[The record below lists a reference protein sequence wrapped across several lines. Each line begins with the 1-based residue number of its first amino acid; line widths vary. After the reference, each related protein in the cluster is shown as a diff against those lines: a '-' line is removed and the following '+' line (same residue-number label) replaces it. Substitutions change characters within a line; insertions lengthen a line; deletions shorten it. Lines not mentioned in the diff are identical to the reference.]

1 METTTRHRTT
11 ATILTGILLLSL
23 TACGNEPDDN
33 TPSSTTRR
41 TAMSTDIVEQSVG
54 LEPRVSVSIRTST
67 ASVAPETATTAPTTT
82 AEPTEQSPTASAAE
96 PTHEYRRT
104 PSGGRSRSSTKTT
117 CTSLGV
123 VGDSTGVLLT
133 SQADS
138 SFTPGK
144 SGFPLDSL
152 ATAGVKDVEYDV
164 LGGRSFVEGATGT
177 NGISAMQRINDRS
190 DPDCWLMIMGTNDAA
205 NIAVGSGV
213 GATERI
219 NRVMANAAGKPVYWA
234 SPVIASFATVNGY
247 NSSIADDFTAA
258 LKRYTTK
265 NNKLHVIDSK
275 AAYSN
280 AAGKNGLPS
289 TVDGFFEPDGI
300 HYPAGKIQTFRA
312 QMMAQA
318 LN

>member
-1 METTTRHRTT
+1 MTNYRTL
-11 ATILTGILLLSL
+11 ATVLASSLLIGL
-23 TACGNEPDDN
+23 TACSNDPEVE
-33 TPSSTTRR
+33 TPTSTTKR
-41 TAMSTDIVEQSVG
+41 TAASTDIVEQSVG
-54 LEPRVSVSIRTST
+54 LDPRVSVSIRTST
-67 ASVAPETATTAPTTT
+67 SSVAPSQTENPGSTESTETTV
-82 AEPTEQSPTASAAE
+82 EPTPESASTK
-96 PTHEYRRT
+96 PTHEYRHT
-104 PSGGRSRSSTKTT
+104 PSGAHTGNLTKTT
-117 CTSLGV
+117 CTTLGV
-123 VGDSTGVLLT
+123 VGDSTGVLLS
-133 SQADS
+133 SQADN

-152 ATAGVKDVEYDV
+152 ATSGVRDVEYDV
-164 LGGRSFVEGATGT
+164 LGGRSFVEGTAGT

-213 GATERI
+213 GAAERI
-219 NRVMANAAGKPVYWA
+219 NRVMANADGKPVYWA

-247 NSSIADDFTAA
+247 TDGYTDDFTAA
-258 LKRYTTK
+258 LKRYATK

-300 HYPAGKIQTFRA
+300 HYPAGKVQTFRA
-312 QMMAQA
+312 RMMTDA